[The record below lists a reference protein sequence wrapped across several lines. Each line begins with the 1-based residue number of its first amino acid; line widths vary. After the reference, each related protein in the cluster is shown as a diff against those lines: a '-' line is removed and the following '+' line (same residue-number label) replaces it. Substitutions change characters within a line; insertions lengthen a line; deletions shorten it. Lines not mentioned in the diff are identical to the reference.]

1 MSPWENFPIAVGW
14 VKRFLTALAFLS
26 GVHSY
31 FSRVCIRI
39 SVTRVFVRICVG
51 QKISSR
57 PFKYFL
63 NEFAFQVKQPR
74 QICSDARSNI
84 CWVHFTLRP
93 LGHALEEAPQTP
105 PSSMRGQTQQ
115 WWVVSVFLMR
125 GQTLFQQRTGWPPFD
140 ACVASSKIFNMFCS
154 VFYNFSTIWWWT
166 VSTGFGSWEVRRCL
180 QFPLYLYF
188 SSSHCICTL

>member
-84 CWVHFTLRP
+84 CRVHFTLKTSR
-93 LGHALEEAPQTP
+93 ART
-105 PSSMRGQTQQ
+105 SRGTTNSPIVHERSDPA
-115 WWVVSVFLMR
+115 VVS
-125 GQTLFQQRTGWPPFD
+125 
-140 ACVASSKIFNMFCS
+140 CVSFPHERSDTVPAENMVATF
-154 VFYNFSTIWWWT
+154 
-166 VSTGFGSWEVRRCL
+166 
-180 QFPLYLYF
+180 
-188 SSSHCICTL
+188 